1 MPELIG
7 STLGYI
13 VGAVLMFELMFAPIL
28 IAWFL
33 LHVARSLRRTAIA
46 SEAVAAICDLERA
59 RALDGPSTNVP
70 RNPDRIANSA
80 FGR

>member
-46 SEAVAAICDLERA
+46 SETVAAMCNLERGH
-59 RALDGPSTNVP
+59 ALAEAATEEILSRTRVS
-70 RNPDRIANSA
+70 NSA